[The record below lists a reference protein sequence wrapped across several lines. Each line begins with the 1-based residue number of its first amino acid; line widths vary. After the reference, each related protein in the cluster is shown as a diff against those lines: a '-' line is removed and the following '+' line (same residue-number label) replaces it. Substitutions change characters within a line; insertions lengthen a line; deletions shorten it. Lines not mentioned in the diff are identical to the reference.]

1 MSQVQTRG
9 VTVSPRRTEILPALA
24 AKASQSF
31 GAAIVLQ
38 AEKLAIADQ

>member
-1 MSQVQTRG
+1 MSLALIQDVM
-9 VTVSPRRTEILPALA
+9 VSPRRTEILPALA

-38 AEKLAIADQ
+38 PEVLTITD